1 MSLLDSKK
9 PGTEVPSGQGIRSI
23 EVGMRLLD
31 VLIELKRP
39 ARLKQ
44 LAALAEFSPSKARMY
59 LVSLIRAGLIEQ
71 NPETGL
77 YQMGPKALRMGL
89 VALGQ
94 NHLLRL
100 SRELIDQLGR
110 ETSHLLLLSA
120 WDGLSP
126 VIIDSSTSP
135 EALPIVFRTGAQTP
149 LWATATGAI
158 YLAFLPATLVERLM
172 RTECRPDEREF
183 VEHATQV
190 ARTTGFVRT
199 DVARLSSEVTL
210 TGYGAIAAPIFRRD
224 GELEFVVT
232 MLVPASTSE
241 ARKDELGA
249 LLLARIKEVSQLVH
263 PSGERQQ
270 GPEPTP
276 AT

>member
-1 MSLLDSKK
+1 MNLLDSKK
-9 PGTEVPSGQGIRSI
+9 PGADVPSGQGIQSI
-23 EVGMRLLD
+23 EIGMRLLD

-44 LAALAEFSPSKARMY
+44 LAELAKFSPSKARMY
-59 LVSLIRAGLIEQ
+59 LVSLIRSGLIEQ
-71 NPETGL
+71 NEETGL

-100 SRELIDQLGR
+100 SRELIEQLGR
-110 ETSHLLLLSA
+110 ETSHPVLLSA

-172 RTECRPDEREF
+172 RTECRPDERDF

-199 DVARLSSEVTL
+199 DVARLSSDVTL
-210 TGYGAIAAPIFRRD
+210 SGYGAIAAPIFRRD

-232 MLVPASTSE
+232 MLVPVSTAE
-241 ARKDELGA
+241 TRKDE
-249 LLLARIKEVSQLVH
+249 LARIKEVDQLVH
-263 PSGERQQ
+263 PRGDGNKR
-270 GPEPTP
+270 PEPSATP
-276 AT
+276 